1 MTWLTGVVIFLIG
14 GLAGFAAGRIIPAL
28 TGKQQKLEAELNKH
42 IAAQEGFKNEVNTYL
57 STVNDAMQTIAQQAN
72 AAAQESQAQF
82 NQIAEKQDKN
92 KEYIPFFTPE
102 ISELI
107 NSPKH
112 IASRPTSTPDSELKN
127 IPLDYSENKMGW
139 FQAENKK

>member
-28 TGKQQKLEAELNKH
+28 TGKQQKLEAELDKH
-42 IAAQEGFKNEVNTYL
+42 IKAQESFKGEVNNYL
-57 STVNDAMQTIAQQAN
+57 TSVNDAMQNIAKQAQT
-72 AAAQESQAQF
+72 AAADSQNQF
-82 NQIAEKQDKN
+82 NQLAEKQDKN
-92 KEYIPFFTPE
+92 KQYIPFFTPE

-107 NSPKH
+107 NTPSHKANIPK
-112 IASRPTSTPDSELKN
+112 STPDSELKS
-127 IPLDYSENKMGW
+127 IPLDYSESKMGW